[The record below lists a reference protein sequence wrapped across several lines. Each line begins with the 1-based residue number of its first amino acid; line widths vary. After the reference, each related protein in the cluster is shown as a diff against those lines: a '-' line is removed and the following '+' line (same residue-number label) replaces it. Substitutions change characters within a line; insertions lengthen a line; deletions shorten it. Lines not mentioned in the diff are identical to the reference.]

1 MSQEKTRMT
10 RNIPL
15 PLQESVAV
23 ELKAGDEIALTG
35 FVLTGRDQACARLF
49 KMIQE
54 GAKLPVE
61 LTGQLLYFVGPSP
74 PRPGGVIG
82 SAGPTT
88 AGRMMPFIPTLLASG
103 LRGFIGKGYIDAT
116 VKQALVAHCGVYF
129 GAVGGTGALLSSCI
143 TSARVVAF
151 PELLSEAV
159 HLLQMERFPA
169 VVLCDTHGADL
180 YAQAIGNHSEHPVDS

>member
-1 MSQEKTRMT
+1 MNRQIS
-10 RNIPL
+10 L
-15 PLQESVAV
+15 PLNEQVAV
-23 ELKAGDEIALTG
+23 GLRAGDQVALTG

-74 PRPGGVIG
+74 PRPGSVIG

-88 AGRMMPFIPTLLASG
+88 SGRMASFIPTLLASG

-116 VKQALVAHCGVYF
+116 VKQALVTHRGVYF
-129 GAVGGTGALLSSCI
+129 GAVGGTGALLSACI

-159 HLLQMERFPA
+159 HLLKVERFPA
-169 VVLCDTHGADL
+169 VVLCDTQGDDL
-180 YAQAIGNHSEHPVDS
+180 YARVLGAASEHPVDS